1 MDQGTASEIDQGTT
15 SEIDPEKLDEFV
27 GRFATDLGAVLHA
40 ATVLIGDRLGLYK
53 AMSDCRWCTPEEL
66 AERTQTHL
74 RYTKEW
80 LSAQAASGY
89 AEYDAESGRFR
100 LTPEQSFALSSED
113 NPLFAPGG
121 IQVAASTLAD
131 VGLVADAFRSGRG
144 VAWGEHDPD
153 LFEGTLR
160 FFRPNYVG
168 NLTQNW
174 LPALD
179 GVEDKLQAGTTVADI
194 ACGAGASTII
204 MAKAYPAS
212 TFVGFDY
219 HDESIAMAR
228 KSAAVAGVAERCK
241 FEVATAKE
249 YPGTGYGLVTIF
261 DALHD
266 IGDPT
271 GVAAHVRQTLAPDG
285 TWMIVEPFANDRLED
300 NINPV
305 GRIFYSASTTICLPV
320 SRSQEVDAGL
330 GAQAGEARLTRVVTA
345 GGFTS
350 FRRVAET
357 PFNLVFETR
366 P

>member
-1 MDQGTASEIDQGTT
+1 MTATDTLTT
-15 SEIDPEKLDEFV
+15 TEVDPGRLEEFV

-66 AERTQTHL
+66 AERTGTHL
-74 RYTKEW
+74 RYVSEW
-80 LSAQAASGY
+80 LAAQAASGY
-89 AEYDAESGRFR
+89 AEYDADSGRFR

-131 VGLVADAFRSGRG
+131 VGLVTDAFRTGRG
-144 VAWGEHDPD
+144 VAWGEHDHD

-160 FFRPNYVG
+160 FFRPNYIG
-168 NLTQNW
+168 NLTQHW

-194 ACGAGASTII
+194 GCGAGASTII
-204 MAKAYPAS
+204 MARAYPAS
-212 TFVGFDY
+212 SFVGFDY
-219 HDESIAMAR
+219 HEDSIAMAR
-228 KSAAVAGVAERCK
+228 KSAAAAGVAERCT

-271 GVAAHVRQTLAPDG
+271 GVAAHVLQTLAPDG
-285 TWMIVEPFANDRLED
+285 AWMIVEPFAHDRLED
-300 NINPV
+300 NLNPV

-330 GAQAGEARLTRVVTA
+330 GAQAGEARLRRVVTA
-345 GGFTS
+345 GGFTR

-357 PFNLVFETR
+357 PFNLVFEAR